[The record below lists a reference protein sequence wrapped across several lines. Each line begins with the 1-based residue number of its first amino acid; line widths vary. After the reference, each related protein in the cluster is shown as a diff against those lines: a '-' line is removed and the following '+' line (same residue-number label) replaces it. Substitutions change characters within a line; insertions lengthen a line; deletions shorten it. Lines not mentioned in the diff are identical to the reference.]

1 MARIRTIKPKFWDDI
16 KIGRLPRDARLLF
29 IGLWTFADDL
39 GVVIADPLWLK
50 AKIFPYDQI
59 QLQQLEAWLKVLE
72 KTGFISHLTAGS
84 ESFYYLPTFSRH
96 QLINKPNFEDVN
108 IRKDLLDSLL
118 SEITD
123 QSRNDHGSITDR
135 SGPIVVEDK
144 EKDIVPPIIPRAGD
158 GDCAG
163 SDSDLSSDAA
173 KKKSCGKRK
182 KTLDL
187 SAVEPSFQPIVADWL
202 AYKSERGQTYQ
213 QRGFAAFYEKLQEL
227 SGGSADAAWQIV
239 RQSMA
244 NNWAGIFAL
253 KNKQHDESRTP
264 TSRGFTG
271 DLSLDDFDRATR
283 ERVARRLASDQAQP
297 LGTDGGGPAEP
308 F

>member
-16 KIGRLPRDARLLF
+16 KIGRLPRDARLLY

-50 AKIFPYDQI
+50 SKIFPYDQI

-72 KTGFISHLTAGS
+72 ETGFISHLTVQS

-96 QLINKPNFEDVN
+96 QIINKPNFEDVN
-108 IRKDLLDSLL
+108 IRKELLDKLL

-123 QSRNDHGSITDR
+123 RSRIDHGTITDQ
-135 SGPIVVEDK
+135 SGPIIGEDK
-144 EKDIVPPIIPRAGD
+144 EKDIVPPIIPRTGD
-158 GDCAG
+158 GDRAD
-163 SDSDLSSDAA
+163 SDSDLSSEA
-173 KKKSCGKRK
+173 KKKKSSGKRK

-202 AYKSERGQTYQ
+202 AYKSERGQTYR
-213 QRGFAAFYEKLQEL
+213 QRGFGAFYEKLQEL
-227 SGGSADAAWQIV
+227 SCGSADAARLIIH
-239 RQSMA
+239 QSMA

-253 KNKQHDESRTP
+253 KNKQHDEPRT
-264 TSRGFTG
+264 TASCGSAG

-283 ERVARRLASDQAQP
+283 ERVARRLASDQTCP
-297 LGTDGGGPAEP
+297 VGPDGGGPFEP

>member
-50 AKIFPYDQI
+50 AKIFPYDQL

-72 KTGFISHLTAGS
+72 ETGFISHLTVKS

-96 QLINKPNFEDVN
+96 QIINKPNFEDVN
-108 IRKDLLDSLL
+108 IRKELLNNILY
-118 SEITD
+118 EITD
-123 QSRNDHGSITDR
+123 QSGIDHGTITDQ
-135 SGPIVVEDK
+135 SGPIRGEDK
-144 EKDIVPPIIPRAGD
+144 EKDMVPPIIPRTGD
-158 GDCAG
+158 GDCFE
-163 SDSDLSSDAA
+163 SDSNPLSESDTE

-182 KTLDL
+182 KTIDL

-202 AYKSERGQTYQ
+202 VYKSERGQTYQ
-213 QRGFAAFYEKLQEL
+213 HRGFKVFYEKLQEL
-227 SGGSADAAWQIV
+227 SGGSADAARQIV

-253 KNKQHDESRTP
+253 KNTNHERSTTNQPPRPDE
-264 TSRGFTG
+264 
-271 DLSLDDFDRATR
+271 LARAVAEGIARANTR
-283 ERVARRLASDQAQP
+283 QEWEL
-297 LGTDGGGPAEP
+297 
-308 F
+308 